1 MVSSDVFLAANERG
15 RRQRK
20 KTPPAV
26 AARYDRSSGRVV
38 VSLSSGVDISF
49 LAARRRGARERH
61 CLSTEPDR
69 NYSLGLGIHFPK
81 LDADLYLPALLEGVL
96 GSRKWMA
103 AKLGAMGGRST
114 SVPNARLPRPTDASA
129 AVREKRRQLADAQPR
144 KRGWMRPDS
153 SKKLSIRPLCLCG
166 ALCLP
171 CRSLPLSE
179 VEGW

>member
-1 MVSSDVFLAANERG
+1 MVSSDVFRAAIERG

-26 AARYDRSSGRVV
+26 AARFDRSSGRVV

-49 LAARRRGARERH
+49 SPSDAEGLENATASQLGQIEITP
-61 CLSTEPDR
+61 S
-69 NYSLGLGIHFPK
+69 GLGIHFPK

-114 SVPNARLPRPTDASA
+114 SVAKRQASQANGRLGGR
-129 AVREKRRQLADAQPR
+129 PR
-144 KRGWMRPDS
+144 KAAAS
-153 SKKLSIRPLCLCG
+153 
-166 ALCLP
+166 
-171 CRSLPLSE
+171 
-179 VEGW
+179 

>member
-1 MVSSDVFLAANERG
+1 MVSSDVFRAANVRG

-26 AARYDRSSGRVV
+26 AARFDRSSGRVV

-49 LAARRRGARERH
+49 SPSDAEGLENATASQLGQIEITP
-61 CLSTEPDR
+61 S
-69 NYSLGLGIHFPK
+69 GLGIHFPK

-114 SVPNARLPRPTDASA
+114 SVAKRQASQANGRLGGR
-129 AVREKRRQLADAQPR
+129 PR
-144 KRGWMRPDS
+144 KAAAS
-153 SKKLSIRPLCLCG
+153 
-166 ALCLP
+166 
-171 CRSLPLSE
+171 
-179 VEGW
+179 